1 MARSEGNGSRERW
14 KAENLRYGKSAGA
27 QIWGVLLVLL
37 CMVLSFPGSVS
48 AQVYGAG
55 PEQTQP
61 PRVIVV
67 GFLGGWVRNDDE
79 RHPEVQ
85 IIERLS
91 MEQIP
96 GVRVAAFENRR
107 EAKARKTVL
116 HWLGADRKTAFSD
129 RGRRNTTVILFGHSW
144 GASAAIRLARDLEKK
159 GIPVE
164 LTIQVDSISKGDHDD
179 CLIPANVHTAMNFY
193 QPRSIF
199 HGCSSIRAVD
209 SSTTQILEN
218 VRLDYPVQPASCRN
232 YPWVARHFFGPHIA
246 IECDPNLWSEI
257 DAAIRARI
265 RKALESQG
273 PPLTAVAQNT
283 ESER

>member
-1 MARSEGNGSRERW
+1 MARSKGRGSRERW
-14 KAENLRYGKSAGA
+14 KAENRRYGKRAGA

-37 CMVLSFPGSVS
+37 CMALSRPGNAS
-48 AQVYGAG
+48 AQVYGPG
-55 PEQTQP
+55 PEQAQP

-116 HWLGADRKTAFSD
+116 HWLGVDHKNAFYDRD
-129 RGRRNTTVILFGHSW
+129 RRNTTVILFGHSW
-144 GASAAIRLARDLEKK
+144 GASAAIHLARDLEQKDV
-159 GIPVE
+159 PVE
-164 LTIQVDSISKGDHDD
+164 LTIQVDSISKGGNDD

-199 HGCSSIRAVD
+199 HGCSSILPVD
-209 SSTTQILEN
+209 LTTTRILKN

-257 DAAIRARI
+257 DAEIRARI
-265 RKALESQG
+265 RKALENQG
-273 PPLTAVAQNT
+273 PPLTAVAQNK
-283 ESER
+283 ENER